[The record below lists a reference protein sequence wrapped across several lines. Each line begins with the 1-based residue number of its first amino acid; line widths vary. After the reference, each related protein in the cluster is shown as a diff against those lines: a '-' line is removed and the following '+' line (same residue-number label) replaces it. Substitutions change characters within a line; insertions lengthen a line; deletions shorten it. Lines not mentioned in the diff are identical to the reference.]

1 MEEAQQIRPGIVCF
15 PGFAQREDLAV
26 VYSLAEV
33 LVLPTRSDTWGLVV
47 NEAMVCGLPIVVTS
61 VAGCAQDLVE
71 DGWNG
76 YVVPPRDPDR
86 LAAAIRSLAE
96 QPETREQMSA
106 RSRERIRHYSPEDC
120 ARGLAEAVLSQRTE
134 RL

>member
-1 MEEAQQIRPGIVCF
+1 
-15 PGFAQREDLAV
+15 
-26 VYSLAEV
+26 V